1 MNFVSDLLHIS
12 GGPTKP
18 EVIAISLSKL
28 ELKDGDTFVDVGC
41 GTGAVSIAASNHVND
56 LKIHA
61 IDAREE
67 AVEVARKNFETTGT
81 TANLIF
87 GEVSKVLSQQSG
99 IDKIDCAFVGGT
111 KNIHQVLEHLL
122 GKGTRNI
129 VVNAVR
135 IETVVSTMQKMRELG
150 IFDEVLNIAVSRGK
164 EISGETM
171 FQPENPIY
179 IIVGKSRS
187 N

>member
-1 MNFVSDLLHIS
+1 
-12 GGPTKP
+12 
-18 EVIAISLSKL
+18 
-28 ELKDGDTFVDVGC
+28 
-41 GTGAVSIAASNHVND
+41 
-56 LKIHA
+56 
-61 IDAREE
+61 
-67 AVEVARKNFETTGT
+67 
-81 TANLIF
+81 
-87 GEVSKVLSQQSG
+87 